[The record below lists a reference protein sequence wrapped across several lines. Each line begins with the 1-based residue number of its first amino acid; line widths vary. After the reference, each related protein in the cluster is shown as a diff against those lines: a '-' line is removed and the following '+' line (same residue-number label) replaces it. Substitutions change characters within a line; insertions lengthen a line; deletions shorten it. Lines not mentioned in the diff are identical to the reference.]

1 MNRPITFLIFLFL
14 FLFLYAGCERSNG
27 KEEANTE
34 KIPVEISLVELG
46 ELSQSLQYNGDI
58 CAEYE
63 VKVFSK
69 IPDRI
74 EKFFVEEGEFI
85 KKGSPVARV
94 LAVTIEQAVRQAEA
108 GLIATRAQEA
118 NLKLEYDRAN
128 RLYKE
133 SAMSQHRRGQI
144 ERAPGAA
151 ECIHGHLRI
160 NLHFMPAVG

>member
-63 VKVFSK
+63 VKVLSNITKSLLGFA
-69 IPDRI
+69 PTLC
-74 EKFFVEEGEFI
+74 FVRG
-85 KKGSPVARV
+85 PVDCV
-94 LAVTIEQAVRQAEA
+94 ILDLPLNTKSFDIDFLGINLAVL
-108 GLIATRAQEA
+108 G
-118 NLKLEYDRAN
+118 
-128 RLYKE
+128 
-133 SAMSQHRRGQI
+133 
-144 ERAPGAA
+144 
-151 ECIHGHLRI
+151 
-160 NLHFMPAVG
+160 